1 MTTATLDTT
10 AVDGSA
16 WGLDRFGCGHTSCLF
31 LASVMAELPRTVR
44 DGRVMVGESEAGQ
57 IADRS
62 WATFDGR
69 LVERWS
75 GFAGGDHV
83 GNFPTED
90 IAAHAVRQYAER
102 AATGFRYAL
111 HG

>member
-1 MTTATLDTT
+1 MTTTTTLEVI
-10 AVDGSA
+10 AV
-16 WGLDRFGCGHTSCLF
+16 DRFGCGHTSCLY
-31 LASVMAELPRTVR
+31 LASVMAGLPRTVR
-44 DGRVMVGESEAGQ
+44 DGSVMVGEIEAGQ

-62 WATFDGR
+62 YATFAGER
-69 LVERWS
+69 VERWS

-83 GNFPTED
+83 GNFPTQD
-90 IAAHAVRQYAER
+90 IAAHAVREYAER